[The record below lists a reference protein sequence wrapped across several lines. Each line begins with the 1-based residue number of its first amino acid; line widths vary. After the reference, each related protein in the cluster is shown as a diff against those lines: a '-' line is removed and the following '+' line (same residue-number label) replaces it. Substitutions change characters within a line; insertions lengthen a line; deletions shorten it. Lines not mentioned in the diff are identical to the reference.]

1 MKEKLKEK
9 ENKMKDKNTLIVDPD
24 VKHMI
29 TNKFILKMSFIDWGK
44 TMAIANE
51 YICKDL
57 INSMTDLRIVHTD
70 ECIEGSEGSLL
81 LEKLNIDVSNN
92 GSGFD
97 TIVLSNGIR
106 IQCKLR
112 QVDGKTPYSRQ
123 THFDNTRR
131 TTGLNEGEEG
141 GGETGHVRYGSD
153 EFDYVLVALVQSY
166 KDKTVRGDL
175 NKWNFSFIPIS
186 DLVDPNVPNFC
197 RNAIPANVL
206 EKNKLETDND
216 WIDKVENVLNE
227 K

>member
-1 MKEKLKEK
+1 MDMLRFCE
-9 ENKMKDKNTLIVDPD
+9 MKDKNTLVVDSD
-24 VKHMI
+24 VKQMI

-57 INSMTDLRIVHTD
+57 INAMTDITVVHTD
-70 ECIEGSEGSLL
+70 ECVEGSEGGLL

-97 TIVLSNGIR
+97 TIVLSNGKR

-112 QVDGKTPYSRQ
+112 QVGGKTPYSRQ

-166 KDKTVRGDL
+166 KDKTVRGNL
-175 NKWNFSFIPIS
+175 NRWNFSFIPIS

-197 RNAIPANVL
+197 YTAIPPNVL
-206 EKNKLETDND
+206 EKNKLVSDED
-216 WIDKVENVLNE
+216 WRTRFKELL
-227 K
+227 